1 MITRHTR
8 LSNDDLLHRHAVR
21 KAYNTTEGRQELTRL
36 LTDLGT
42 FREVNSDELPMR
54 NYGIRKLEELGFLD
68 IEVIVEVVNFLFS
81 LPLALRPTVEE
92 TGDAIN
98 DLL

>member
-1 MITRHTR
+1 
-8 LSNDDLLHRHAVR
+8 
-21 KAYNTTEGRQELTRL
+21 
-36 LTDLGT
+36 
-42 FREVNSDELPMR
+42 MR

-92 TGDAIN
+92 TGEVTD

>member
-1 MITRHTR
+1 MITKHTK
-8 LSNDDLLHRHAVR
+8 LTNEDMLHRAEVR
-21 KAYNTTEGRQELTRL
+21 KAFNTGDGRAELTRIL
-36 LTDLGT
+36 ADLGM
-42 FREVNSDELPMR
+42 FREIKPEELPLR

-68 IEVIVEVVNFLFS
+68 IEVIVEVVNHMFS

-92 TGDAIN
+92 TGEAYD

>member
-1 MITRHTR
+1 MITRHTK
-8 LSNDDLLHRHAVR
+8 LSNEDMLHRHAVR
-21 KAYNTTEGRQELTRL
+21 KAYNTAEGRQELVRL
-36 LTDLGT
+36 LTDLGS
-42 FREVNSDELPMR
+42 FREIGADEVSMR

-92 TGDAIN
+92 TGEVTG

>member
-1 MITRHTR
+1 MITNHTK
-8 LSNDDLLHRHAVR
+8 LSNEDMINRHAVR
-21 KAYNTTEGRQELTRL
+21 KAYNTPDGRLELIRL

-42 FREVNSDELPMR
+42 FREINVEELPLR

-92 TGDAIN
+92 TGEVTN